1 MACFGVAY
9 YDLSLGRIILKSL
22 TLQQQSRP
30 EPEGN
35 DIPEQETLEP
45 WVEKFMRG
53 IMLEKETIILSHL

>member
-53 IMLEKETIILSHL
+53 IMLEKETIIFSHL

>member
-35 DIPEQETLEP
+35 DIAEQETLEP